1 MLQHLAWIVS
11 LLLIAVIAGVFI
23 HVVRQS
29 QFADDEHTTAAAA
42 SKWRGRVFWTL
53 GLLFVP
59 IIAYSLTGLPY
70 RVADAAQAPIVVEA
84 KGYQW
89 RWELSRNV
97 VPVGQPIEFHV
108 TADDVNHGFSLYD
121 ADLKLKAQ
129 TQAMPGVTNVLRY
142 TFTAPGTY
150 KVLCLEYCGLAHHNM
165 TAEIQVVAE

>member
-1 MLQHLAWIVS
+1 MLQHLAWVVS

-23 HVVRQS
+23 HIVSQS
-29 QFADDEHTTAAAA
+29 QLADDDRTAAASA
-42 SKWRGRVFWTL
+42 SSWRSRIFWTL
-53 GLLFVP
+53 TLLFVP
-59 IIAYSLTGLPY
+59 IIGYSLTGMPY
-70 RVADAAQAPIVVEA
+70 PASDTFQDAIVVDA

-89 RWELSRNV
+89 RWELSRTV
-97 VPVGQPIEFHV
+97 VPVGKPIEFRV

-121 ADLKLKAQ
+121 ANLKLRAQ

-165 TAEIQVVAE
+165 TTEIQVVVE